1 MKKIFFFFVPTSNT
15 PAISEKQLCL
25 AVYFFINFKIKFMN
39 KAIILILML
48 ILSTNL
54 FSQQTEPSPSLSKD
68 AFLQKS
74 KRQKSAAWIL
84 LAGGFASSTI
94 SVLIAAPKA
103 TEDYLSIFPG
113 VLVGATPI
121 EHNYTGETILL
132 IAGTAAM
139 LSSIP
144 LFIAAGK
151 NKRKAMNLVFKNEIA
166 PQVQRTSFVYRSVPS
181 LSLKIDL

>member
-1 MKKIFFFFVPTSNT
+1 
-15 PAISEKQLCL
+15 
-25 AVYFFINFKIKFMN
+25 MN
-39 KAIILILML
+39 RPIILIMLLML
-48 ILSTNL
+48 STDS
-54 FSQQTEPSPSLSKD
+54 FSQQTNPSPVLNKETY
-68 AFLQKS
+68 LQKT
-74 KRQKSAAWIL
+74 AAWIL
-84 LAGGFASSTI
+84 LVGGFASASI
-94 SVLIAAPKA
+94 SVAIATPKA
-103 TEDYLSIFPG
+103 TEDYLSVFPG
-113 VLVGATPI
+113 VLVGATPT

-151 NKRKAMNLVFKNEIA
+151 NKRKAMNLVFKNETA